1 MVLES
6 DRGRFAQARVDDEG
20 GAERSLA
27 QLGRIGSVYSS
38 RMFLVWWMRFHPPC
52 LQNAR
57 DAGAVYALVS
67 LTALSFPSTSVSLI
81 FLPFFPIPIG
91 LATSA
96 LVAVDVIGLVRGWRM
111 FDHAAHLAGAAMGA
125 GWYFAGHAVFEQ
137 VRKWMWDG
145 QKQRIEE
152 ERGRRRDRGVG
163 GWVSI

>member
-1 MVLES
+1 MQFCPAWVHQVRGVSCQIFFSLV
-6 DRGRFAQARVDDEG
+6 DRDSPMLTET
-20 GAERSLA
+20 LA
-27 QLGRIGSVYSS
+27 TT
-38 RMFLVWWMRFHPPC
+38 
-52 LQNAR
+52 
-57 DAGAVYALVS
+57 GAVYALVS